1 MTSPAGQSADS
12 GSFRDRQ
19 GRVYRH
25 GGRIIRGLD
34 AAALGN
40 YRLLSESRFYGAAL
54 EAGRIVATR
63 ELAAADNPLPASVTG
78 AWAGFLEHRRVPVVS
93 YPYEW
98 TFTMLR
104 DAALLQLDLLAEA
117 LAEDFTTKDATP
129 YNVQFVERR
138 PVFIDV
144 PSFQPLAPGRP
155 WAGYRQFCELYL
167 FPLMLQAYR
176 GLDFQPYLRA
186 SIDGIGLQQAAR
198 LLGKGAALRRGVTTH
213 VKLQAWMDRRYGGA
227 GVDVKANLKEAGF
240 NKSLI
245 LANVRKMRRL
255 VAGLEWD
262 AAGSEWVDYA
272 EFHNYSEADLDQ
284 KAAFVADCVRE
295 LQPTSTWD
303 LGCNRGRF
311 AKIAAQAG
319 GQVLALDVDHA
330 SLDRLYRDTGM
341 PANVLPLLQN
351 VLDPS
356 PNRGWRNAER
366 PELAAR
372 DRPDLVLCL
381 ALLHHVVIGGNVPL
395 AEFVDWFAALAP
407 AAVIEFVE
415 RDDDKVR
422 ALLRNRDDIYSDYDP
437 ANFKAQLQRHF
448 TVRRKLTLSSGLR
461 HIYFCS
467 R

>member
-1 MTSPAGQSADS
+1 MNPPEGHTADG

-25 GGRIIRGLD
+25 GERIIRGLD
-34 AAALGN
+34 PTALGDF
-40 YRLLSESRFYGAAL
+40 RLLAGTRFFPAAV
-54 EAGRIVATR
+54 EAGRIIGTR
-63 ELAAADNPLPASVTG
+63 ELALADNPLPTAVTG
-78 AWAGFLEHRRVPVVS
+78 SWAGFLEHRRVPVVS

-98 TFTMLR
+98 TFSMLR

-138 PVFIDV
+138 PVFIDI

-155 WAGYRQFCELYL
+155 WEGYRQFCELYL

-176 GLDFQPYLRA
+176 DLDFQPFLRA

-198 LLGKGAALRRGVTTH
+198 LLGRGAALRRGVTTH

-227 GVDVKANLKEAGF
+227 GVDVKANLKQAGF

-255 VAGLEWD
+255 VARLDWD

-295 LQPTSTWD
+295 LQPAGTWD
-303 LGCNRGRF
+303 IGCNRGRF
-311 AKIAAQAG
+311 SRIAAEAG
-319 GQVLALDVDHA
+319 GRVLALDVDHA
-330 SLDRLYRDTGM
+330 SLDRLYRDTAM
-341 PANVLPLLQN
+341 PAQVLPLLQN

-366 PELAAR
+366 LELAAR

-381 ALLHHVVIGGNVPL
+381 ALLHHLVIGGNVPL
-395 AEFVDWFAALAP
+395 AEFVDWLASLAP
-407 AAVIEFVE
+407 AVVIEFVE
-415 RDDDKVR
+415 REDGKVR
-422 ALLRNRDDIYSDYDP
+422 ALLRNREDIYSDYDP
-437 ANFKAQLQRHF
+437 GNFEAQLQRHF
-448 TVRRKLTLSSGLR
+448 TVRRKLTLGSGRR
-461 HIYFCS
+461 HIYFCT